1 MKIIKVENL
10 TTAFGDNLVHNNISF
25 HVNEGEIFGVLG
37 GSGSGKSVLVKQI
50 VMLNQIQKGTIKI
63 FDKDISKL
71 DINEIKDMKLKFS
84 YLFQFGAL
92 YSFLNVIENISVML
106 KEYTNLPENLIE
118 KIAYTNLDIV
128 GLPKSTA
135 KLYPSELSGG
145 MKKRVA
151 LARSLAMQP
160 KILFLDEPTSG
171 LDPNTS
177 QKIHKLLEKLKEKGV
192 SIFLTTHDMK
202 EATDLCD
209 ELVFLFEG
217 KIIEKGTPSNIIKK
231 YSDDLNVK
239 ITYEGEKSQIL
250 NINKLLYLKEDLNNE
265 SIISIHSQEPTLEDI
280 FIQLTGVKLNDE

>member
-1 MKIIKVENL
+1 MIEFQNVSFSYGDNPVVENL
-10 TTAFGDNLVHNNISF
+10 SF
-25 HVNEGEIFGVLG
+25 SIKKGEIFGFLG
-37 GSGSGKSVLVKQI
+37 PSGSGKTTTIRILTKQLLCDLGDI
-50 VMLNQIQKGTIKI
+50 TI
-63 FDKDISKL
+63 FDKS
-71 DINEIKDMKLKFS
+71 
-84 YLFQFGAL
+84 
-92 YSFLNVIENISVML
+92 
-106 KEYTNLPENLIE
+106 IE
-118 KIAYTNLDIV
+118 KIEGTDLSRIGILSDDSGMYEKLTLWENLELYARIFN
-128 GLPKSTA
+128 KSADFVDDLLKEVELFKHKKTKA
-135 KLYPSELSGG
+135 KDLSKG
-145 MKKRVA
+145 MKQRMLLVRA
-151 LARSLAMQP
+151 LINEP

>member
-1 MKIIKVENL
+1 M
-10 TTAFGDNLVHNNISF
+10 NNIITVNNLSKAFNQQVALNDISF
-25 HVNEGEIFGVLG
+25 SIKKGEIFGFLG
-37 GSGSGKSVLVKQI
+37 PSGSGKTTTIRILTKQLLCDLGDI
-50 VMLNQIQKGTIKI
+50 TI
-63 FDKDISKL
+63 FDKS
-71 DINEIKDMKLKFS
+71 
-84 YLFQFGAL
+84 
-92 YSFLNVIENISVML
+92 
-106 KEYTNLPENLIE
+106 IE
-118 KIAYTNLDIV
+118 KIEGADLSRIGILSDDSGMYEKLTLWENLELYARIFN
-128 GLPKSTA
+128 KSADFVDDLLKEVELFKHKKTKA
-135 KLYPSELSGG
+135 KDLSKG
-145 MKKRVA
+145 MKQRMLLVRA
-151 LARSLAMQP
+151 LINEP

-217 KIIEKGTPSNIIKK
+217 KILEKGTPSNIIKK

>member
-1 MKIIKVENL
+1 M
-10 TTAFGDNLVHNNISF
+10 NNIITVNNLSKAFNQQVALNDISF
-25 HVNEGEIFGVLG
+25 SIKKGEIFGFLG
-37 GSGSGKSVLVKQI
+37 PSGSGKTTTIRILTKQLLCDLGDI
-50 VMLNQIQKGTIKI
+50 TI
-63 FDKDISKL
+63 FDKS
-71 DINEIKDMKLKFS
+71 
-84 YLFQFGAL
+84 
-92 YSFLNVIENISVML
+92 
-106 KEYTNLPENLIE
+106 IE
-118 KIAYTNLDIV
+118 KIEGTDLSRIGILSDDSGMYEKLTLWENLELYARIFN
-128 GLPKSTA
+128 KSADFVDDLLKEVELFKHKKTKA
-135 KLYPSELSGG
+135 KDLSKG
-145 MKKRVA
+145 MKQRMLLVRA
-151 LARSLAMQP
+151 LINEP

-209 ELVFLFEG
+209 KLVFLFEG

>member
-1 MKIIKVENL
+1 M
-10 TTAFGDNLVHNNISF
+10 NNIITVNNLSKAFNQQVALNDISF
-25 HVNEGEIFGVLG
+25 SIKKGEIFGFLG
-37 GSGSGKSVLVKQI
+37 PSGSGKTTTIRILTKQLLCDLGDI
-50 VMLNQIQKGTIKI
+50 TI
-63 FDKDISKL
+63 FDKS
-71 DINEIKDMKLKFS
+71 
-84 YLFQFGAL
+84 
-92 YSFLNVIENISVML
+92 
-106 KEYTNLPENLIE
+106 IE
-118 KIAYTNLDIV
+118 KIEGTDLSRIGILSDDSGMYEKLTLWENLELYARIFN
-128 GLPKSTA
+128 KSADFVDDLLKEVELFKHKKTKA
-135 KLYPSELSGG
+135 KDLSKG
-145 MKKRVA
+145 MKQRMLLVRA
-151 LARSLAMQP
+151 LINEP

-217 KIIEKGTPSNIIKK
+217 KILEKGTPSNIIKK

>member
-1 MKIIKVENL
+1 M
-10 TTAFGDNLVHNNISF
+10 NNIITVNNLSKAFNQQVALNDISF
-25 HVNEGEIFGVLG
+25 SIKKGEIFGFLG
-37 GSGSGKSVLVKQI
+37 PSGSGKTTTIRILTKQLLCDLGDI
-50 VMLNQIQKGTIKI
+50 TIFNK
-63 FDKDISKL
+63 S
-71 DINEIKDMKLKFS
+71 
-84 YLFQFGAL
+84 
-92 YSFLNVIENISVML
+92 
-106 KEYTNLPENLIE
+106 IE
-118 KIAYTNLDIV
+118 KIEGADLSRIGILSDDSGMYEKLTLWENLELYARIFN
-128 GLPKSTA
+128 KSADFVDDLLKEVELFKHKKTKA
-135 KLYPSELSGG
+135 KDLSKG
-145 MKKRVA
+145 MKQRMLLVRA
-151 LARSLAMQP
+151 LINEP

>member
-1 MKIIKVENL
+1 M
-10 TTAFGDNLVHNNISF
+10 NNIITVNNLSKAFNQQVALNDISF
-25 HVNEGEIFGVLG
+25 SIKKGEIFGFLG
-37 GSGSGKSVLVKQI
+37 PSGSGKTTTIRILTKQLLCDLGDI
-50 VMLNQIQKGTIKI
+50 TI
-63 FDKDISKL
+63 FDKS
-71 DINEIKDMKLKFS
+71 
-84 YLFQFGAL
+84 
-92 YSFLNVIENISVML
+92 
-106 KEYTNLPENLIE
+106 IE
-118 KIAYTNLDIV
+118 KIEGTDLSRIGILSDDSGMYEKLTLWENLELYARIFN
-128 GLPKSTA
+128 KSADFVDDLLKEVELFKHKKTKA
-135 KLYPSELSGG
+135 KDLSKG
-145 MKKRVA
+145 MKQRMLLVRA
-151 LARSLAMQP
+151 LINEP

-250 NINKLLYLKEDLNNE
+250 NINKLLSLKEDLNNE

>member
-1 MKIIKVENL
+1 M
-10 TTAFGDNLVHNNISF
+10 NNIITVNNLSKAFNQQVALNDISF
-25 HVNEGEIFGVLG
+25 SIKKGEIFGFLG
-37 GSGSGKSVLVKQI
+37 PSGSGKTTTIRILTKQLLCDLGDI
-50 VMLNQIQKGTIKI
+50 TI
-63 FDKDISKL
+63 FDKS
-71 DINEIKDMKLKFS
+71 
-84 YLFQFGAL
+84 
-92 YSFLNVIENISVML
+92 
-106 KEYTNLPENLIE
+106 IE
-118 KIAYTNLDIV
+118 KIEGTDLSRIGILSDDSGMYEKLTLWENLEFYARIFN
-128 GLPKSTA
+128 KSADFVDDLLKEVELFKHKKTKA
-135 KLYPSELSGG
+135 KDLSKG
-145 MKKRVA
+145 MKQRMLLVRA
-151 LARSLAMQP
+151 LINEP

>member
-1 MKIIKVENL
+1 M
-10 TTAFGDNLVHNNISF
+10 NNIITVNNLSKAFNQQVALNDISF
-25 HVNEGEIFGVLG
+25 SIKKGEIFGFLG
-37 GSGSGKSVLVKQI
+37 PSGSGKTTTIRILTKQLLCDLGDI
-50 VMLNQIQKGTIKI
+50 TI
-63 FDKDISKL
+63 FDKS
-71 DINEIKDMKLKFS
+71 
-84 YLFQFGAL
+84 
-92 YSFLNVIENISVML
+92 
-106 KEYTNLPENLIE
+106 IE
-118 KIAYTNLDIV
+118 KIEGTDLSRIGILSDDSGMYEKLTLWENLELYARIFN
-128 GLPKSTA
+128 KSADFVDDLLKEVELFKHKKTKA
-135 KLYPSELSGG
+135 KDLSKG
-145 MKKRVA
+145 MKQRMLLVRA
-151 LARSLAMQP
+151 LINEP

>member
-1 MKIIKVENL
+1 M
-10 TTAFGDNLVHNNISF
+10 NNIITVNNLSKAFNQQVALNDISF
-25 HVNEGEIFGVLG
+25 SIKKGEIFGFLG
-37 GSGSGKSVLVKQI
+37 PSGSGKTTTIRILTKQLLCDLGDI
-50 VMLNQIQKGTIKI
+50 TI
-63 FDKDISKL
+63 FDKS
-71 DINEIKDMKLKFS
+71 
-84 YLFQFGAL
+84 
-92 YSFLNVIENISVML
+92 
-106 KEYTNLPENLIE
+106 IE
-118 KIAYTNLDIV
+118 KIKGADLSRIGILSDDSGMYEKLTLWENLELYARIFN
-128 GLPKSTA
+128 KSADFVDDLLKEVELFKHKKTKA
-135 KLYPSELSGG
+135 KDLSKG
-145 MKKRVA
+145 MKQRMLLVRA
-151 LARSLAMQP
+151 LINEP

>member
-1 MKIIKVENL
+1 M
-10 TTAFGDNLVHNNISF
+10 NNIITVNNLSKAFNQQVALNDISF
-25 HVNEGEIFGVLG
+25 SIKKGEIFGFLG
-37 GSGSGKSVLVKQI
+37 PSGSGKTTTIRILTKQLLCDLGDI
-50 VMLNQIQKGTIKI
+50 TI
-63 FDKDISKL
+63 FDKS
-71 DINEIKDMKLKFS
+71 
-84 YLFQFGAL
+84 
-92 YSFLNVIENISVML
+92 
-106 KEYTNLPENLIE
+106 IE
-118 KIAYTNLDIV
+118 KIEGTDLSRIGILSDDSGMYEKLTLWENLELYARIFN
-128 GLPKSTA
+128 KSA
-135 KLYPSELSGG
+135 DFVDDLLKEVELFKHKKTKATDLSKG
-145 MKKRVA
+145 MKQRMLLVRA
-151 LARSLAMQP
+151 LINEP

>member
-1 MKIIKVENL
+1 M
-10 TTAFGDNLVHNNISF
+10 NNIITVNNLSKAFNQQVALNDISF
-25 HVNEGEIFGVLG
+25 SIKKGEIFGFLG
-37 GSGSGKSVLVKQI
+37 PSGSGKTTTIRILTKQLLCDLGDI
-50 VMLNQIQKGTIKI
+50 TI
-63 FDKDISKL
+63 FDKS
-71 DINEIKDMKLKFS
+71 
-84 YLFQFGAL
+84 
-92 YSFLNVIENISVML
+92 
-106 KEYTNLPENLIE
+106 IE
-118 KIAYTNLDIV
+118 KIEGADLSRIGILSDDSGMYEKLTLWENLELYARIFN
-128 GLPKSTA
+128 KSADFVDDLLKEVELFKHKKTKA
-135 KLYPSELSGG
+135 KDLSKG
-145 MKKRVA
+145 MKQRMLLVRA
-151 LARSLAMQP
+151 LINEP

>member
-1 MKIIKVENL
+1 M
-10 TTAFGDNLVHNNISF
+10 NNIITVNNLSKAFNQQVALNDISF
-25 HVNEGEIFGVLG
+25 SIKKGEIFGFLG
-37 GSGSGKSVLVKQI
+37 PSGSGKTTTIRILTKQLLCDLGDI
-50 VMLNQIQKGTIKI
+50 TI
-63 FDKDISKL
+63 FDKS
-71 DINEIKDMKLKFS
+71 
-84 YLFQFGAL
+84 
-92 YSFLNVIENISVML
+92 
-106 KEYTNLPENLIE
+106 IE
-118 KIAYTNLDIV
+118 KIEGADLSRIGILSDDSGMYEKLTLWENLELYARIFN
-128 GLPKSTA
+128 KSADFVDDLLKEVELFKHKKTKA
-135 KLYPSELSGG
+135 KDLSKG
-145 MKKRVA
+145 MKQRMLLVRA
-151 LARSLAMQP
+151 LINEP

-177 QKIHKLLEKLKEKGV
+177 QRIHKLLEKLKEKGV

>member
-1 MKIIKVENL
+1 M
-10 TTAFGDNLVHNNISF
+10 NNIITVNNLSKAFNQQVALNDISF
-25 HVNEGEIFGVLG
+25 SIKKGEIFGFLG
-37 GSGSGKSVLVKQI
+37 PSGSGKTTTIRILTKQLLCDLGDI
-50 VMLNQIQKGTIKI
+50 TI
-63 FDKDISKL
+63 FDKS
-71 DINEIKDMKLKFS
+71 
-84 YLFQFGAL
+84 
-92 YSFLNVIENISVML
+92 
-106 KEYTNLPENLIE
+106 IE
-118 KIAYTNLDIV
+118 KIEGADLSRIGILSDDSGMYEKLTLWENLELYARIFN
-128 GLPKSTA
+128 KSADFVDDLLKEVELFKHKKTKA
-135 KLYPSELSGG
+135 KDLSKG
-145 MKKRVA
+145 MKQRMLLVRA
-151 LARSLAMQP
+151 LINEP

-217 KIIEKGTPSNIIKK
+217 KINEKGTPSNIIKK